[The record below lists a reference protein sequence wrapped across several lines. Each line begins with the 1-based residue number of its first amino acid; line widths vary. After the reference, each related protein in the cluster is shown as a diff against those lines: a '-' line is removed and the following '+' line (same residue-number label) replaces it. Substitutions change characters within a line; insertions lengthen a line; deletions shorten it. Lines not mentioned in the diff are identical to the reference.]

1 SLISERRSCR
11 RVAMNSLISCFVS
24 VKAAPSD
31 FSVFTVSPPDAQS
44 NSKHKSERA
53 GNEHDLER
61 IFTDRAIGA
70 KPWAVV
76 SGSDLRTHFAD
87 FFCCGVP
94 QLVRAGGCCFSP
106 LVRLGFHRVS
116 YAADA
121 ADGFLRFVFCVSN
134 ARGSSFA
141 RLVDDVFQPFLG
153 LAH

>member
-1 SLISERRSCR
+1 MKAKVSTIQPISRSPAARSNSGTEYFQVAIFSLISERRSCR

-70 KPWAVV
+70 KPCAVV

-106 LVRLGFHRVS
+106 LVRLGF
-116 YAADA
+116 
-121 ADGFLRFVFCVSN
+121 
-134 ARGSSFA
+134 
-141 RLVDDVFQPFLG
+141 
-153 LAH
+153 